1 MRVQTAIDGIFKLAD
16 PYVEIQFSV
25 VWREVA
31 DVDLL
36 AAADFLTFPVVGI
49 GITFIFC
56 GRRPV
61 SNPVLSLL
69 PDCGAA

>member
-16 PYVEIQFSV
+16 PYVEVQFSV

-31 DVDLL
+31 DVDLF

-56 GRRPV
+56 GGWAV

-69 PDCGAA
+69 SDSGTA